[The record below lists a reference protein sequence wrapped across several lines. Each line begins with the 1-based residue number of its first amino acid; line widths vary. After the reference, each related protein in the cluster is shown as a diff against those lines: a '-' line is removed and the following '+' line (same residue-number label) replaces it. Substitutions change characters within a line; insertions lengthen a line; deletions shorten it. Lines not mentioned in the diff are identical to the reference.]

1 MQVMAF
7 RLSRRLLR
15 VLLRLTV
22 RGSSEMLVAPGPLLI
37 VANHPGALDPLLLAA
52 ALADDVIVIA
62 SRSAARNPLCRLLL
76 GGAGFLMADLSD
88 AMTVRRVARLVN
100 QGHKVA
106 LFPENRPVHTG
117 ALGKMYEAPAIVAA
131 RTGVAVLPI
140 NLRYGAPGAEG
151 SLRRG
156 VSITAGMP
164 GRIQLPAGLPARE
177 RRQQATAQ
185 LLALMQ
191 RCAVEARPRRTL
203 FSAFLDAVQQ
213 QGRRTRIIEDIRQTE
228 ESYGTLLKMSLAL
241 ARLSARHTTE
251 REVVGLLLPNT
262 TAAVAT
268 LLGLSALRRVPAMLN
283 YSAGPDAVGAAARS
297 AGIRTVL
304 TSRRFV
310 EALRL
315 ERMLRALEG
324 CRIHYLED
332 LRAELGPL
340 DKLWLMLWALWRPRS
355 VERSADVNDLAIV
368 LFTSGSEGRP
378 KGVGLSHDGVLAN
391 MAQLAAAI
399 DFNRADKFLNALPM
413 YHTYGLIACT
423 LMPLVYGTRLFL
435 YTNPLHYR
443 IIPEIAYSRR
453 CTYLFGTSTF
463 LGNYA
468 RQARA
473 MDFNSIRYVIS
484 GGEKL
489 NPEVERVFQERFGL
503 RVFEGYGATECGP
516 AISLGTPQ
524 RFRTGTVGTFLP
536 GVEWTLARVSGIADG
551 GVLYVRSPN
560 LMLGYLLPERPGVLQ
575 RPDCELGSDWYCMGD
590 VVDVDQAGFVHVR
603 GRLKRFAK
611 VAGEM
616 VALELVERLAREVS
630 PGHQHAAAI
639 ASSGTRGETTV
650 LFTTDTELDRMQLH
664 RAARSLGVQE
674 LAVARE
680 IVFVSSLPV
689 LGNGKIDYV
698 QLTSLAGSIG
708 SRDGRDA
715 SARKMG

>member
-1 MQVMAF
+1 MAF
-7 RLSRRLLR
+7 RLAIRLLR

-22 RGSSEMLVAPGPLLI
+22 RGTSELLVAPGPLL
-37 VANHPGALDPLLLAA
+37 VVCNHPGVLDPLLLRAV
-52 ALADDVIVIA
+52 LPDDVIVIA
-62 SRSAARNPLCRLLL
+62 SRSAARSALCRLLL
-76 GGAGFLMADLSD
+76 RGAGLLVADLSE
-88 AMTVRRVARLVN
+88 AMTVRRIARMVN

-106 LFPENRPVHTG
+106 LFPENRPVRTG
-117 ALGKMYEAPAIVAA
+117 ALGKVYEAPAIVAA
-131 RTGVAVLPI
+131 RTGVQVLPI
-140 NLRYGAPGAEG
+140 NLRYGAPGAQG

-156 VSITAGMP
+156 VSIVAANP
-164 GRIQLPAGLPARE
+164 GRVQLTPGMPARE
-177 RRQQATAQ
+177 RRHQATAQ

-203 FSAFLDAVQQ
+203 FGAFVDAVEQ
-213 QGRRTRIIEDIRQTE
+213 QGRRTPIVEDIRQIE
-228 ESYGTLLKMSLAL
+228 ESYGTLLKMTLAL
-241 ARLSARHTTE
+241 ARLAARHTTE
-251 REVVGLLLPNT
+251 GEIVGVLLPTT

-268 LLGLSALRRVPAMLN
+268 LLGLSGSRRVPAMLN
-283 YSAGPDAVGAAARS
+283 YSAGPDAVGSAARS

-315 ERMLRALEG
+315 ERTLRALES

-332 LRAELGPL
+332 LRGELGTL
-340 DKLWLMLWALWRPRS
+340 DKLWLVLWALWRPRTI
-355 VERSADVNDLAIV
+355 ERSAGVNDLAIV

-391 MAQLAAAI
+391 MAQLAIAI
-399 DFNRADKFLNALPM
+399 DFTRADKFLNALPM

-473 MDFNSIRYVIS
+473 MDFSSIRYVIS

-524 RFRTGTVGTFLP
+524 RYRPGTVGTFLP
-536 GVEWTLARVSGIADG
+536 GVEWKLVPVSGIADG
-551 GVLYVRSPN
+551 GLLYVRSPN
-560 LMLGYLLPERPGVLQ
+560 LMLGYLLAERPGLLQ
-575 RPDCELGSDWYCMGD
+575 QPACELGSGWYGMGD
-590 VVDVDQAGFVHVR
+590 VVELDRDGFVCVR

-650 LFTTDTELDRMQLH
+650 LFTTDAKLDRMQLH
-664 RAARSLGVQE
+664 RAARGLGVQE

-680 IVFVSSLPV
+680 IVCVATLPV
-689 LGNGKIDYV
+689 LGSGKTDYV
-698 QLTSLAGSIG
+698 QLTNLAGSIP
-708 SRDGRDA
+708 SQEERDA
-715 SARKMG
+715 AARKIG